1 MKNHLGSACLSQGR
15 SWEVQLSEEDEEAG
29 DSVTQRP
36 DCRGRSGGRG
46 SLG

>member
-1 MKNHLGSACLSQGR
+1 MSHLGSGCLSQGR
-15 SWEVQLSEEDEEAG
+15 PWEVQLSEEDDEPG

-36 DCRGRSGGRG
+36 DCRGRFGCSG